1 MQLKRTVKKIGKIVH
16 ANTENA
22 LYRFSSYLD
31 LVPGL
36 IPSLQQFQI
45 ISPTA
50 WNRTFGTSASMEEK
64 VNSLLK
70 GGVIRLSLDMNNFS
84 TDLEYAMFVCRA
96 KHQAAD
102 GIAAGVASL
111 VVDRDFITPSGNVNH
126 TMMNPK
132 RWKIMAVKRGTMG
145 VTPNIVMPLPY
156 SQTNIRTLTCR
167 IPPMRLFNYSF
178 ASSTGVASWK
188 DLQYPRKITDNIFV
202 FIFTNL
208 PPLTPT
214 ANVPSVEL
222 TCFYKVQT
230 L

>member
-1 MQLKRTVKKIGKIVH
+1 MQLKRTVKKIGKIVSS
-16 ANTENA
+16 NTENA
-22 LYRFSSYLD
+22 LYRYSSYLD

-36 IPSLQQFQI
+36 VPSLQQYQI
-45 ISPTA
+45 ISPSA
-50 WNRTFGTSASMEEK
+50 WTRTFGTSASMEEK
-64 VNSLLK
+64 VNTMLK
-70 GGVIRLSLDMNNFS
+70 GGILRVSLDMNS
-84 TDLEYAMFVCRA
+84 YSQELEYAMFVCRA

-111 VVDRDFITPSGNVNH
+111 VIDRDYITPSGNVNH

-132 RWKIMAVKRGTMG
+132 RWKILAVKRGTMG
-145 VTPNIVMPLPY
+145 LTPSGYLPL
-156 SQTNIRTLTCR
+156 SQTSIRTLTCR

-188 DLQYPRKITDNIFV
+188 DLQYPRKMTDNVFV

-208 PPLTPT
+208 SPTTPLTL
-214 ANVPSVEL
+214 VPAVEL